1 MILQKRREIYKRW
14 VERQDIEVVRAKQRE
29 KSKRYYEKKR
39 MMKEL
44 AKQQENNAEHVE
56 AVQQIQES
64 ESESSEAISNQSTN
78 IETSEN
84 DNISGE
90 STCDEAVN
98 NKSIDFI
105 KMIYDNTIKILVRA
119 YKKLSECD
127 KSSDEYS
134 RGLFTITCFLHKTER
149 DFDENFLIS
158 VILETIK
165 SIGAKN
171 VVLELSFVNKLL
183 KHGAR
188 VRHIH
193 SVRSYDHLTLIT

>member
-1 MILQKRREIYKRW
+1 MMIFWY
-14 VERQDIEVVRAKQRE
+14 
-29 KSKRYYEKKR
+29 
-39 MMKEL
+39 
-44 AKQQENNAEHVE
+44 VE
-56 AVQQIQES
+56 AIQQIQEPDRVS
-64 ESESSEAISNQSTN
+64 SLNDSEATRSQSTH
-78 IETSEN
+78 IENNGN
-84 DNISGE
+84 DNASDE
-90 STCDEAVN
+90 STSNESTR
-98 NKSIDFI
+98 NKPIDFI

-134 RGLFTITCFLHKTER
+134 RGLFTITCFLNKTER

-165 SIGAKN
+165 SIGAKH